1 MLFWLKRYSKNKAP
15 SNEQEKERRIMNTP
29 FLFMKTLTFGLLLSM
44 MSFFSMADDSITLE
58 KNSIDKVLNSFHQAA
73 ANAQE
78 KPYFDLLSQDAIFL
92 GTDATERWT
101 KEEFKSFV
109 VPYFSKGQGW
119 LYTPTQRNISLINKG
134 QVAFFDELL
143 SSESYGMCRGTGI
156 LIKTKQGWKISQYSL
171 SIPMPN
177 GLAKALVKEIKS
189 FEQFQ

>member
-1 MLFWLKRYSKNKAP
+1 
-15 SNEQEKERRIMNTP
+15 MNTL
-29 FLFMKTLTFGLLLSM
+29 FLLMKTLTFGLVLSI
-44 MSFFSMADDSITLE
+44 MSFSSIADDKVMLE

-73 ANAQE
+73 ADAQV

-109 VPYFSKGQGW
+109 MPYFSKGKGW
-119 LYTPTQRNISLINKG
+119 LYTPQKRHISLVKKG

-143 SSESYGMCRGTGI
+143 FSDTYGICRGSGV
-156 LIKTKQGWKISQYSL
+156 LIKTDLGWKISQYNL

-177 GLAKALVKEIKS
+177 GLAKELIKQIKS
-189 FEQFQ
+189 FEQLQ